1 MQIVIDL
8 PENEYRWIIKSD
20 ETIFANVTS
29 KECMLNAIKNGIPLP
44 KGHGKLFDARE
55 YENSIRKHY
64 FDNATVIRCTEIAL
78 GDAQTILEAD
88 KEEKQNEKTQI
99 QDNL

>member
-1 MQIVIDL
+1 MADIVLVIKI
-8 PENEYRWIIKSD
+8 PEDEYRWIMKSD
-20 ETIFANVTS
+20 VTVFANVAS
-29 KECMLNAIKNGIPLP
+29 KECMLNAIKNGVLIP

-78 GDAQTILEAD
+78 GNAETIVEAD
-88 KEEKQNEKTQI
+88 KEEK
-99 QDNL
+99 